1 MFPLPT
7 LSPVVS
13 IVSSILRVSYYYLLA
28 MYVRIMCSSNRI
40 DLPSIIGRGRNQ
52 PEKTNY
58 EKPMILVAL
67 EEMTVYRE
75 EDM

>member
-1 MFPLPT
+1 M
-7 LSPVVS
+7 
-13 IVSSILRVSYYYLLA
+13 RVSYYYLLTV
-28 MYVRIMCSSNRI
+28 YVRIMCSSSRVGP
-40 DLPSIIGRGRNQ
+40 LSSTERGGNQ
-52 PEKTNY
+52 PEKNNY

>member
-1 MFPLPT
+1 MC
-7 LSPVVS
+7 
-13 IVSSILRVSYYYLLA
+13 
-28 MYVRIMCSSNRI
+28 VRIMCGSNHI
-40 DLPSIIGRGRNQ
+40 ALPSITGRGRNQ

-58 EKPMILVAL
+58 EKPMSLVAL